1 MKRILCQLL
10 LLVLS
15 LHLHAIENP
24 QFFYHTVQV
33 GKTITISSNTYPFLS
48 SFESRCG
55 NYSQYDPSI
64 VSVSYSNSTFT
75 IKGLRKGSTTI
86 IMLPPTAYAST
97 VPYFHVINVVDVCEI
112 TILPSITVLVGEN
125 YTYEPTITDIE
136 AKSTFAWTSNNT
148 GVATVSSSGEITA
161 ISPGKAT
168 ITCTATNGVKTQSL
182 VTVSPLLLSGITIS
196 NQSCEMNVDDEIQL
210 SAICSP
216 ENATNKTVKW
226 LTSNE
231 NIAQVDDDGNVTA
244 IGTGYCTI
252 YAKADDGSGKFDKC
266 LIHVDGPVAVRGD
279 MNADGKV
286 TVTDA
291 VSVID
296 IILNNQ

>member
-1 MKRILCQLL
+1 MKRFLL
-10 LLVLS
+10 LCFVILS
-15 LHLHAIENP
+15 SIHSFGEIKN
-24 QFFYHTVQV
+24 YTIKV
-33 GKTITISSNTYPFLS
+33 GETITISAAYNQSLEGSGTTTTNGYITGDAVAVEFT
-48 SFESRCG
+48 F
-55 NYSQYDPSI
+55 
-64 VSVSYSNSTFT
+64 SYT
-75 IKGLRKGSTTI
+75 IKVTGLKSGYAMFQNSHKYQTT
-86 IMLPPTAYAST
+86 Y
-97 VPYFHVINVVDVCEI
+97 VFHVIDVTDIAIVDNVCI
-112 TILPSITVLVGEN
+112 SVGES
-125 YTYEPTITDIE
+125 YTYSPIITDSE
-136 AKSTFAWTSNNT
+136 ATTTLSWTSSNSS
-148 GVATVSSSGEITA
+148 VATINSGGMITA
-161 ISPGKAT
+161 VAPGKT
-168 ITCTATNGVKTQSL
+168 TVTCTATNGVKTQSL
-182 VTVSPLLLSGITIS
+182 VTVTPLLLSGITIS

-279 MNADGKV
+279 LNGDGKV